1 VDLLRRRLSEL
12 DTERDQIVAAL
23 RALEGA
29 SANRASSTPARRTR
43 QRRRSAS
50 TTRSSASPTRATRA
64 RASTT
69 RATGRQASAK
79 PTRGR
84 RGGGNTQADRFL
96 KLVTDNPGIT
106 VAQAASKMGM
116 PRANALY
123 SVASRLSREGKVAKR
138 GTGYHA
144 A

>member
-50 TTRSSASPTRATRA
+50 TTRSSASTTRA

-69 RATGRQASAK
+69 RATGRQATAK

-138 GTGYHA
+138 GTGYHVA
-144 A
+144 